1 MGDLQ
6 EPSISW
12 ESDRTTCV
20 CHNPDT
26 THKDHNT
33 KPALAACIELPTSN
47 YTQTARKHLKPQD
60 IAKFTEKGKQAI
72 KLQGR
77 EVGAHSSSKDCGSA
91 SGHFKFYLWTGM
103 LAWLNGIRQLIL

>member
-20 CHNPDT
+20 CHN
-26 THKDHNT
+26 T
-33 KPALAACIELPTSN
+33 KPALAACVELPTSN
-47 YTQTARKHLKPQD
+47 YTQTARERLKPQD
-60 IAKFTEKGKQAI
+60 IAKFTEKGQQAI

-77 EVGAHSSSKDCGSA
+77 EAGAHSSSKDCGSA
-91 SGHFKFYLWTGM
+91 SGHFEL
-103 LAWLNGIRQLIL
+103 